1 MAKKTEPVAQEV
13 DVLEQERLILEER
26 KIKALEKI
34 AVSLDAL
41 TLWFEDIEKEEWS
54 NRIQFYLS
62 KWLEFNEAEE

>member
-13 DVLEQERLILEER
+13 DVLEQEKLILEER